1 MPGPSAHPGQGTTL
15 RGTVPQP
22 VGTVPNERYTVQEI
36 AIRVRLREQDRLGL
50 AEYER
55 IVGSV
60 ASVAAVVAWLP
71 TPDAR
76 LVLRGRGAE
85 PVRLETMS
93 YGTVFEM
100 LVVMDQRTPGVERAA
115 AAVAA
120 LLESVRHERVEDDV
134 AGVAGELDRLDR
146 SAPRG
151 RSVPERA
158 LRTFLEGA
166 RADALARKST
176 TRLRAAQ
183 SLLRLA
189 ESGAEVLVERVED
202 ALAPVV
208 TEQAVDVLADTGSAV
223 VVEPVDGVEPVE
235 PVAPEPEQ
243 PKQKDVDEK
252 SSKKKKSKKK
262 DDDKKDSKKKDSKKS
277 SKKKDDKKK
286 DGKKK

>member
-1 MPGPSAHPGQGTTL
+1 M
-15 RGTVPQP
+15 PQP
-22 VGTVPNERYTVQEI
+22 VGIVPNERYTVQEI
-36 AIRVRLREQDRLGL
+36 AIRVRLREQGRLGL

-120 LLESVRHERVEDDV
+120 LLASVRHERVEDDV
-134 AGVAGELDRLDR
+134 AGIAGELDRLDR

-202 ALAPVV
+202 ALAPIV

-223 VVEPVDGVEPVE
+223 VVEPVDGVGPVE

>member
-134 AGVAGELDRLDR
+134 AGIAGELDRLDR